1 MLKLKVSNEDQ
12 YDDLE
17 DQKRSLHA
25 RLIEERGKQRQM
37 DDLISLSGMS
47 LYSENGLMLN
57 QVAFNSFKRKEI
69 VFAFVYN
76 YDSSHRQ
83 CTDFILIIIE

>member
-1 MLKLKVSNEDQ
+1 MLYFSQVDCQMVKLKVSNEDE

-17 DQKRSLHA
+17 DKKRSLHA

-47 LYSENGLMLN
+47 VYSENGLMLN
-57 QVAFNSFKRKEI
+57 QVRYET
-69 VFAFVYN
+69 N
-76 YDSSHRQ
+76 Y
-83 CTDFILIIIE
+83 